1 MYGRTGRSF
10 AARCAVGIRPAPRRA
25 RTGFHRL
32 AERHRRGDRRQT
44 SAAASTSVTAQAQRT
59 NPACKTVTNTVT
71 DNPTMRKIP
80 DAPAA
85 VAFAATSRQVSASAA
100 IRNAARS
107 MFANAMPPAER
118 VPLHARAHACTAEM
132 SAHPEKCGGL
142 LRTANPAHAGQRHRQ
157 CQDES
162 RSQCDSLAPHRR
174 ASQSNQTAPRH
185 AQKRGQ

>member
-1 MYGRTGRSF
+1 LEFDQHLIGHEPAFTGWRNATD
-10 AARCAVGIRPAPRRA
+10 AATA
-25 RTGFHRL
+25 
-32 AERHRRGDRRQT
+32 AET
-44 SAAASTSVTAQAQRT
+44 SASAAASTSVTAQAQRT

-142 LRTANPAHAGQRHRQ
+142 LRTANPAYAGQRHRQ
-157 CQDES
+157 CHDKS

-185 AQKRGQ
+185 AQTRGQ